1 LTEYRYLSQ
10 INSPADLK
18 RLRRDELPQVAE
30 ELRDYIISVISK
42 VGGHL
47 ASSLG
52 AVELTLALHYAFDAP
67 RDRIVWDVGHQ
78 AYGHKILTGRR
89 DRFPTIRQ
97 YGGLSGFPMREESPY
112 DTLNVAHACTA
123 ISAALGMAVA
133 RDLKNEDFHVVA
145 VVGDAGLTGGLA
157 LEGIN
162 NLGTLNRKVLLIL
175 NDNKMSISPNVGA
188 IAGYLTRIVHGQAY
202 HRLKEE
208 VEKRMLAVPRLGPRL
223 LRLSKDIVESAKT
236 LLIPGLVFEELGF
249 DYSGP
254 VNGHSLDDLLEALD
268 RVKDNPGPTLLHVV
282 TQKGKGYPHAEQLP
296 VKYHGVTQFD
306 VSTGAFHK
314 APAKAPS
321 YTSVFGKAM
330 CELAERNRRV
340 VAITAAMS
348 EGTGLDEFARRFPD
362 RFFDVGI
369 AEQHAVEF
377 ACGLACEGMRPVA
390 AIYSTFLQRAYDQL
404 VHDVCLMRLPVT
416 LALDRAG
423 LVGADGPTHHGLYDL
438 VYLAALPGMV
448 VMAPKDENELRHML
462 ATALEVGGP
471 AAVRYPRGNG
481 IGATLEEFRKLE
493 IGKAEILREG
503 QDLAILAL
511 GSMVYP
517 CLEAAAKLEALGLHA
532 TVINARF
539 MKPLDEE
546 LISVLAVEKPFL
558 VTAEEGTEAG
568 GFGAQVAAL
577 LQDRR
582 IPASVLRIAVP
593 DRIIP
598 HGAPNLL
605 HAKYGLDV
613 DGIVERI
620 TKFADESVAG
630 PGASYSSL
638 RQGR

>member
-1 LTEYRYLSQ
+1 LSR
-10 INSPADLK
+10 IESPVDLK
-18 RLRRDELPQVAE
+18 RLPREALPKVAD
-30 ELRDYIISVISK
+30 ELRDYLITVVSK

-52 AVELTLALHYAFDAP
+52 AVELTLALHYTFDAP
-67 RDRIVWDVGHQ
+67 RDKIVWDVGHQ
-78 AYGHKILTGRR
+78 AYGHKIITGRR
-89 DRFPTIRQ
+89 DRFPTLRQ
-97 YGGLSGFPMREESPY
+97 YGGISGFPVRSESQY
-112 DTLNVAHACTA
+112 DTFNVAHACTA

-133 RDLKNEDFHVVA
+133 RDLKGENFHVVA
-145 VVGDAGLTGGLA
+145 VVGDAGLTGGVA

-162 NLGTLNRKVLLIL
+162 NLGTLGKNVLVIL

-188 IAGYLTRIVHGQAY
+188 IAGYLNRIVHGQSY
-202 HRLKEE
+202 HRLTQE
-208 VEKRMLAVPRLGPRL
+208 VEKMILAVPHVGPRL
-223 LRLSKDIVESAKT
+223 LKISRDVLESAKT
-236 LLIPGLVFEELGF
+236 LLIPGMVFEELGF
-249 DYSGP
+249 DYVGP
-254 VNGHSLDDLLEALD
+254 VNGHNIEELLNVLS
-268 RVKDNPGPTLLHVV
+268 RVKYNSGPTLLHVV
-282 TQKGKGYPHAEQLP
+282 TQKGKGYPHAEKLP
-296 VKYHGVTQFD
+296 MKYHGVTQFD

-314 APAKAPS
+314 APVKAPS
-321 YTSVFGKAM
+321 YTAVFGKAM
-330 CELAERNRRV
+330 CELAERDPRIV
-340 VAITAAMS
+340 TITAAMC
-348 EGTGLDEFARRFPD
+348 EGTGLADFAKKFPN

-369 AEQHAVEF
+369 AEQHAVNF
-377 ACGLACEGMRPVA
+377 AAGLACEGMRPVA

-404 VHDVCLMRLPVT
+404 VHDVCLMHLPVT

-423 LVGADGPTHHGLYDL
+423 IVGADGPTHHGLYDL

-462 ATALEVGGP
+462 RTAIGIDGP

-481 IGATLEEFRKLE
+481 IGAPLDPEFKQLEV
-493 IGKAEILREG
+493 GKAEIIRDG
-503 QDLAILAL
+503 GDIAILAL

-517 CLEAAAKLEALGLHA
+517 CLDAAARLETAGIKA

-539 MKPLDEE
+539 MKPLDQE
-546 LISVLAVEKPFL
+546 LFSVLAAEKQFL

-577 LQDRR
+577 LHDRK
-582 IPASVLRIAVP
+582 IPTSILRIAVP

-620 TKFADESVAG
+620 RAYAEDF
-630 PGASYSSL
+630 PL
-638 RQGR
+638 RSELHYRSMGQS

>member
-1 LTEYRYLSQ
+1 MEYQYLTR
-10 INSPADLK
+10 IDFPADLK
-18 RLRRDELPQVAE
+18 RVPREELPKVAE
-30 ELRDYIISVISK
+30 ELRDYLITVISK

-52 AVELTLALHYAFDAP
+52 AVELTLALHYTFDAP
-67 RDRIVWDVGHQ
+67 RDKILWDVGHQ

-97 YGGLSGFPMREESPY
+97 YGGISGFPVRDESPY
-112 DTLNVAHACTA
+112 DTFNVAHACTA
-123 ISAALGMAVA
+123 ISGALGMAVA
-133 RDLKNEDFHVVA
+133 RDLKGEDFHVIA
-145 VVGDAGLTGGLA
+145 VIGDAGLTGGVA

-162 NLGTLNRKVLLIL
+162 NLGNLEKKVLVIL

-188 IAGYLTRIVHGQAY
+188 IEGYLNRIVHGQSY
-202 HRLKEE
+202 HRLTTEI
-208 VEKRMLAVPRLGPRL
+208 EKMILTVPRLGRRL
-223 LRLSKDIVESAKT
+223 LRLSKGIVESAKT

-249 DYSGP
+249 DYVGP
-254 VNGHSLDDLLEALD
+254 INGHSIEDLLNVLAK
-268 RVKDNPGPTLLHVV
+268 VKDHPGPTLLHIV
-282 TQKGKGYPHAEQLP
+282 TQKGKGYPHAEKLP

-321 YTSVFGKAM
+321 YTAVFGKAI
-330 CELAERNRRV
+330 CELAEKDCRV
-340 VAITAAMS
+340 VGITAAMS

-369 AEQHAVEF
+369 AEQHAVDF
-377 ACGLACEGMRPVA
+377 ATGLACEGMRPVA

-404 VHDVCLMRLPVT
+404 VHDVCLMHAPVT

-423 LVGADGPTHHGLYDL
+423 IVGADGPTHHGLYDL
-438 VYLAALPGMV
+438 VYLSALPGMV

-462 ATALEVGGP
+462 ATALSLDGP
-471 AAVRYPRGNG
+471 AALRYPRGNG
-481 IGATLEEFRKLE
+481 VGVPLDPEFQRLE

-503 QDLAILAL
+503 RDIAVLAL

-517 CLEAAAKLEALGLHA
+517 CLEAATKLEPLGIHA

-539 MKPLDEE
+539 MKPLDVE
-546 LISVLAVEKPFL
+546 LFCVLAAEKQFL

-568 GFGAQVAAL
+568 GFGANVAAL
-577 LQDRR
+577 LHDRQ
-582 IPASVLRIAVP
+582 IPTSILRIAVP

-620 TKFADESVAG
+620 KNFAHEGPARSRLKYRSVSQ
-630 PGASYSSL
+630 P
-638 RQGR
+638 

>member
-1 LTEYRYLSQ
+1 MQYRYLPA
-10 INSPADLK
+10 IDSPEDLK
-18 RLRRDELPQVAE
+18 KVARAELPLVAD
-30 ELRDYIISVISK
+30 ELRDYIVSVISE

-52 AVELTLALHYAFDAP
+52 AVELTIALHYTFDTP
-67 RDRIVWDVGHQ
+67 RDRLVWDVGHQ
-78 AYGHKILTGRR
+78 AYGHKVLTGRR

-97 YGGLSGFPMREESPY
+97 YGGLSGFPVRDESPY
-112 DTLNVAHACTA
+112 DTFNVAHACTA

-133 RDLKNEDFHVVA
+133 RDLKGEDFHVVA

-162 NLGTLNRKVLLIL
+162 NLGTLNKKVLVIL

-188 IAGYLTRIVHGQAY
+188 IAGYLNRIVHGQAY
-202 HRLKEE
+202 HRLTQE
-208 VEKRMLAVPRLGPRL
+208 VEKRMLAVPRLGRRL
-223 LRLSKDIVESAKT
+223 LRLSKEIVDSAKAF
-236 LLIPGLVFEELGF
+236 LIPGLVFEELGF

-254 VNGHSLDDLLEALD
+254 INGHSLEDLLNALAKA
-268 RVKDNPGPTLLHVV
+268 KDNPGPTLLHVV

-296 VKYHGVTQFD
+296 VKYHGVTRFD

-314 APAKAPS
+314 APAQAPS
-321 YTSVFGKAM
+321 YTSVFGKAV
-330 CELAERNRRV
+330 CELAERDRRV

-377 ACGLACEGMRPVA
+377 ACGLACEGLRPVA

-404 VHDVCLMRLPVT
+404 AHDVCLMRLPVT

-462 ATALEVGGP
+462 YTAVELGGP

-481 IGATLEEFRKLE
+481 IGVPPENFRKLE

-503 QDLAILAL
+503 SDLAILAL

-517 CLEAAAKLEALGLHA
+517 CLEAAARLEANGLNA

-539 MKPLDEE
+539 MKPLDHE
-546 LISVLAVEKPFL
+546 LISVLAAEKPFL

-568 GFGAQVAAL
+568 GFGAEVAAL
-577 LQDRR
+577 LQDHR
-582 IPASVLRIAVP
+582 ISGSILRIAVP

-620 TKFADESVAG
+620 GRFAREGAN
-630 PGASYSSL
+630 ASYRSV
-638 RQGR
+638 RQGL

>member
-1 LTEYRYLSQ
+1 MEYQYLTR
-10 INSPADLK
+10 IDSPADLK
-18 RLRRDELPQVAE
+18 KLPREALPKVAD
-30 ELRDYIISVISK
+30 ELRDYLITVVSK

-52 AVELTLALHYAFDAP
+52 AVELTLALHYVFDAP
-67 RDRIVWDVGHQ
+67 RDKIVWDVGHQ
-78 AYGHKILTGRR
+78 AYGHKIITGRR
-89 DRFPTIRQ
+89 DRFPTLRQ
-97 YGGLSGFPMREESPY
+97 YGGISGFPMRSESRY
-112 DTLNVAHACTA
+112 DTFNVAHACTA

-133 RDLKNEDFHVVA
+133 RDLKGESFHVVA
-145 VVGDAGLTGGLA
+145 VVGDAGLTGGVA

-162 NLGTLNRKVLLIL
+162 NLGTLGKNVLVIL

-188 IAGYLTRIVHGQAY
+188 IAGYLNRIVHGQSY
-202 HRLKEE
+202 HRLTQE
-208 VEKRMLAVPRLGPRL
+208 VEKIILAVPRVGRRL
-223 LRLSKDIVESAKT
+223 LKLSRDVLESAKT
-236 LLIPGLVFEELGF
+236 LLIPGMVFEELGF
-249 DYSGP
+249 EYVGP
-254 VNGHSLDDLLEALD
+254 VNGHNIDELLNVLS
-268 RVKDNPGPTLLHVV
+268 RVRYNSGPTLLHVV
-282 TQKGKGYPHAEQLP
+282 TQKGKGYPHAEKLP

-306 VSTGAFHK
+306 ISTGAFHK
-314 APAKAPS
+314 APAQAPS
-321 YTSVFGKAM
+321 YTAVFGKTI
-330 CELAERNRRV
+330 CELAEQDPRV
-340 VAITAAMS
+340 VAITAAMC
-348 EGTGLDEFARRFPD
+348 EGTGLDEFSRKFPN

-377 ACGLACEGMRPVA
+377 AAGLACEGMRPVA

-404 VHDVCLMRLPVT
+404 VHDLCLMHLPVT

-423 LVGADGPTHHGLYDL
+423 IVGADGPTHHGLYDL
-438 VYLAALPGMV
+438 AYLSALPGMV

-462 ATALEVGGP
+462 RTALSLDGP

-481 IGATLEEFRKLE
+481 IGVPLDSEFKQLE
-493 IGKAEILREG
+493 IGKAEILRDG
-503 QDLAILAL
+503 ADIAILAL

-517 CLEAAAKLEALGLHA
+517 CLEAAGRLEAVGMRA

-539 MKPLDEE
+539 MKPLDAE
-546 LISVLAVEKPFL
+546 LFAVLAAEKQFL

-577 LQDRR
+577 LHDRK
-582 IPASVLRIAVP
+582 IPTSILRIAVP

-620 TKFADESVAG
+620 RSFAEEF
-630 PGASYSSL
+630 PL
-638 RQGR
+638 RSELHYRSMGQG

>member
-1 LTEYRYLSQ
+1 MEYQYLSR
-10 INSPADLK
+10 IESPVDLK
-18 RLRRDELPQVAE
+18 RLPREALPKVAD
-30 ELRDYIISVISK
+30 ELRDYLITVVSK

-52 AVELTLALHYAFDAP
+52 AVELTVALHYTFDAP
-67 RDRIVWDVGHQ
+67 HDKIVWDVGHQ
-78 AYGHKILTGRR
+78 AYGHKIITGRR
-89 DRFPTIRQ
+89 DRFPSLRQ
-97 YGGLSGFPMREESPY
+97 YGGISGFPVRSESQY
-112 DTLNVAHACTA
+112 DTFNVAHACTA

-133 RDLKNEDFHVVA
+133 RDLKGENFHVVA
-145 VVGDAGLTGGLA
+145 VVGDAGLTGGVA

-162 NLGTLNRKVLLIL
+162 NLGTLGKNVLVIL

-188 IAGYLTRIVHGQAY
+188 IAGYLNRIVHGQSY
-202 HRLKEE
+202 HRLTQE
-208 VEKRMLAVPRLGPRL
+208 VEKMILAVPHVGPRL
-223 LRLSKDIVESAKT
+223 LKISRDVLESAKT
-236 LLIPGLVFEELGF
+236 LLIPGMVFEELGF
-249 DYSGP
+249 DYVGP
-254 VNGHSLDDLLEALD
+254 VNGHNIDELLNVLS
-268 RVKDNPGPTLLHVV
+268 RVKYNSGPTLLHVV
-282 TQKGKGYPHAEQLP
+282 TQKGKGYPHAEKLP
-296 VKYHGVTQFD
+296 MKYHGVTQFD

-321 YTSVFGKAM
+321 YTAVFGKAM
-330 CELAERNRRV
+330 CDLAERDPRI
-340 VAITAAMS
+340 VAITAAMC
-348 EGTGLDEFARRFPD
+348 EGTGLADFAKKFPN

-369 AEQHAVEF
+369 AEQHAVNF
-377 ACGLACEGMRPVA
+377 AAGLACEGMRPVA

-404 VHDVCLMRLPVT
+404 VHDLCLMHLPVT

-423 LVGADGPTHHGLYDL
+423 IVGADGPTHHGLYDL

-462 ATALEVGGP
+462 RTAIGIDGP

-481 IGATLEEFRKLE
+481 IGVPLDPEFKQLEV
-493 IGKAEILREG
+493 GKAEIIRDG
-503 QDLAILAL
+503 GDIAILAL

-517 CLEAAAKLEALGLHA
+517 CLDAAARLETAGIKA

-539 MKPLDEE
+539 MKPLDQE
-546 LISVLAVEKPFL
+546 LFSVLAAEKQFL

-577 LQDRR
+577 LHDRK
-582 IPASVLRIAVP
+582 IPTSILRIAVP

-620 TKFADESVAG
+620 RAYAEDF
-630 PGASYSSL
+630 PL
-638 RQGR
+638 RSELHYRSIGQS